1 MPEIRTQR
9 VALFLAALAVLGA
22 CTPGGGRDTRS
33 ITLYTSVTQDTVD
46 AVVEAFV
53 PPVMAGLLFYRLIET
68 LLFAPVPVA
77 ASCSAASR
85 CRSTIRYPRD

>member
-46 AVVEAFV
+46 AVVEGHTMTIQRIHES
-53 PPVMAGLLFYRLIET
+53 PP
-68 LLFAPVPVA
+68 
-77 ASCSAASR
+77 
-85 CRSTIRYPRD
+85 